1 MMMRILFA
9 LLPALLVAG
18 CSQDYGPVY
27 KVPLDRARQILAKT
41 NLPPVFG
48 NHAPSVQI
56 QANKPSEVT
65 WVVSMNGSEI
75 MRYIATVKEAGEG
88 RTRIGL
94 VLKGERFANNL
105 SAKNLYLVAMEER
118 IASAMEA
125 RAMDMSKIYPALSVA
140 VVANM
145 GTIRKQID
153 SSVDEAA
160 KASEQLGRSRPAPLK
175 RLGD

>member
-1 MMMRILFA
+1 MRPTILFA

-18 CSQDYGPVY
+18 CMESGPVY
-27 KVPLDRARQILAKT
+27 KVPLAKARQILANT
-41 NLPPVFG
+41 SLPPVFG
-48 NHAPSVQI
+48 SHAPTVQI
-56 QANKPSEVT
+56 QANKPTEVT
-65 WVVSMNGSEI
+65 WIVSMNGSEI

-105 SAKNLYLVAMEER
+105 SAKNLYMVAMEEK
-118 IASAMEA
+118 IASAMEG
-125 RAMDMSKIYPALSVA
+125 RTMDMSKVNPALAVA

-145 GTIRKQID
+145 GAMHKQIN
-153 SSVDEAA
+153 SSLDEAV
-160 KASEQLGRSRPAPLK
+160 KASEQLGRPPARELK